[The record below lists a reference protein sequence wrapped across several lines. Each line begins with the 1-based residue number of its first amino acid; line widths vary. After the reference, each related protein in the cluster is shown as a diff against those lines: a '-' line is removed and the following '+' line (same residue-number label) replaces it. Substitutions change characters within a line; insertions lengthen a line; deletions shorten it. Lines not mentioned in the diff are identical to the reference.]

1 MCLLVNSSHLLEVN
15 INESFISGF
24 ICCISLIISVFMF
37 AHGAGSYMFAIFDE
51 YAGSFSLVLI
61 ALFELIAISYL
72 YGLKR
77 FCDDCELMTGRR
89 PSFII
94 LLSWRYISPILLLV
108 VIIAT
113 IREFAVTLT
122 YEVWLGDHSE
132 PKAWPIWCIALGA
145 VLIIICVIW
154 IPAIAILRIF
164 KINLIPEESLAQCWF
179 PAEELREFHD
189 IQEEHKVTK
198 LERVLFGFRSDD
210 D

>member
-1 MCLLVNSSHLLEVN
+1 
-15 INESFISGF
+15 
-24 ICCISLIISVFMF
+24 MF

-61 ALFELIAISYL
+61 ALFELIAISHI

-77 FCDDCELMTGRR
+77 FCDDCELMTGKR
-89 PSFII
+89 PPFII
-94 LLSWRYISPILLLV
+94 LLSWRYISPIALLIIV
-108 VIIAT
+108 IAT
-113 IREFAVTLT
+113 IREFTVSLS
-122 YEVWLGDHSE
+122 YETWIGDHLE
-132 PKAWPIWCIALGA
+132 TKAWPAWCITLAI
-145 VLIIICVIW
+145 VLILSCVIW
-154 IPAIAILRIF
+154 IPLVAVLRYL
-164 KINLIPEESLAQCWF
+164 KISIIPEETLSRCWF

>member
-1 MCLLVNSSHLLEVN
+1 M
-15 INESFISGF
+15 
-24 ICCISLIISVFMF
+24 IISVLMF

-61 ALFELIAISYL
+61 ALFELIAISYI

-77 FCDDCELMTGRR
+77 FCDDCELMTGKR
-89 PSFII
+89 PPFLI

-108 VIIAT
+108 VIFAT
-113 IREFAVTLT
+113 IREFSVSLT
-122 YEVWLGDHSE
+122 YEAWVNGQLE
-132 PKAWPIWCIALGA
+132 TKAWPSWCIIFGA
-145 VLIIICVIW
+145 FLVIACIIW
-154 IPAIAILRIF
+154 IPLVAILRIL
-164 KINLIPEESLAQCWF
+164 KINIIPEESLSKCWF

-198 LERVLFGFRSDD
+198 LERILFGFRSDD